1 MNPALCILLMGIA
14 FGQQAT
20 PNAANNPQ
28 RAAMNKQIEAVRRQA
43 AALGLRLQ
51 LWGPGPA
58 PLPAIAEPPAYAC
71 PPIPDETVS
80 PILQSASKAQSVDI
94 SLLRAVIGQ
103 ESAFHPCAVSSKGAQ
118 GLMQL
123 MPEVA
128 SRLGVKDVFDPRQN
142 VEAGAQYLKELLG
155 KYKGDL
161 SRTLAA
167 YNAGPTAVDQ
177 ANGIPD
183 IPETRQYVES
193 ILGHLNAKSPPD
205 TAK

>member
-1 MNPALCILLMGIA
+1 
-14 FGQQAT
+14 
-20 PNAANNPQ
+20 
-28 RAAMNKQIEAVRRQA
+28 
-43 AALGLRLQ
+43 
-51 LWGPGPA
+51 
-58 PLPAIAEPPAYAC
+58 
-71 PPIPDETVS
+71 
-80 PILQSASKAQSVDI
+80 
-94 SLLRAVIGQ
+94 VIGQ

-128 SRLGVKDVFDPRQN
+128 SRLGVKDVFDPKQN
-142 VEAGAQYLKELLG
+142 VAAGAQYLKELLD

-161 SRTLAA
+161 SKALAA

-193 ILGHLNAKSPPD
+193 ILGQLNAKPPPD
-205 TAK
+205 AGK